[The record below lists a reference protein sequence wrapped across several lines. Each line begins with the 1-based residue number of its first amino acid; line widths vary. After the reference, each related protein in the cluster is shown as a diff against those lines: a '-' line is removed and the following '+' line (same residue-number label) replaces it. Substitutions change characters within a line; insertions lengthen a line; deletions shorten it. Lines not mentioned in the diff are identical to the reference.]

1 MDGVPGDSDARRVT
15 DSEPRV
21 CCLAADP
28 DARDRIRTVLE
39 EHATGERRVVTDR
52 PVDGLARVGASDCVV
67 AVHDPPALDAID
79 VLDAVRERAPDVPV
93 VVANPDPDVDPVA
106 HGAAD
111 VVRLDETPRTVL
123 ASRIHD
129 RAIRHRATDRD
140 ATNYRETFANAHDG
154 MLLLD
159 DDATVVDAND
169 RACDVLDR
177 PRDGLLDAPVERFS
191 PHAHR
196 LASALDDGERRRD
209 VLPITLPDGTERV
222 VDATITRDVA
232 PDRHLA
238 VLRDVTDR
246 HEDRVEL
253 ERLRDRIEFVLTRT
267 NSLTWTMDGDTG
279 DLVSVYGARFVG
291 PGGDTAAIV
300 DEPMRDVLENVAHPD
315 DLPEIRDGIERVRTG
330 ERDSFEAEFR
340 GNPDADGV
348 REHWFETAAHRRTD
362 DGRTEVIGFTTDVT
376 AQKRQSLELEAQ
388 NERLDR
394 FASVVSHDLKTPLAT
409 AQGHLELARDD
420 ADDDVEALDDV
431 AAAHERMERIIDDL
445 RWLTREGR
453 DIGSTDPVDLA
464 DVVERAWCLVAPD
477 GDATLVVDDGLG
489 TVEADDD
496 RLRQLLENV
505 LANAITHG
513 GDDVTVRVEALPNGF
528 AISDDGPG
536 VPAAEREDVLDYG
549 YSTRDAGTGYGL
561 AIVTDIAAAHD
572 WTLDLTESQ
581 RGGLRLEFRGV
592 TEA

>member
-1 MDGVPGDSDARRVT
+1 MGGLPEDADARAVA
-15 DSEPRV
+15 DAEPRV

-28 DARDRIRTVLE
+28 DARQRIRAVLD
-39 EHATGERRVVTDR
+39 EHAPGERRVVTDR

-67 AVHDPPALDAID
+67 VVHDPPTLDAID

-93 VVANPDPDVDPVA
+93 VVADPDPDVDPVA
-106 HGAAD
+106 HGATD
-111 VVRLDETPRTVL
+111 VVRLDETPRAVL
-123 ASRIHD
+123 ASRIRD
-129 RAIRHRATDRD
+129 RAIRHRATERD

-154 MLLLD
+154 MLLFD

-177 PRDGLLDAPVERFS
+177 PRDGLVDAPLEQFS
-191 PHAHR
+191 PHANR
-196 LASALDDGERRRD
+196 LASALDDRERIRD
-209 VLPITLPDGTERV
+209 VLPVTRPDGTERV
-222 VDATITRDVA
+222 VDATVTRDVA

-238 VLRDVTDR
+238 VFRDVTDR
-246 HEDRVEL
+246 RADRVEL

-267 NSLTWTMDGDTG
+267 NSLTWTVDGDTG

-291 PGGDTAAIV
+291 PDGDPAAIEG
-300 DEPMRDVLENVAHPD
+300 EPMRDVLGAVVHPD
-315 DLPEIRDGIERVRTG
+315 DLSAIRDGVERVRAG

-348 REHWFETAAHRRTD
+348 RERWFETAAHRRTD
-362 DGRTEVIGFTTDVT
+362 DTGAEVIGFTTDVT

-409 AQGHLELARDD
+409 AQGHLELARDS
-420 ADDDVEALDDV
+420 DDLAPLDDV
-431 AAAHERMERIIDDL
+431 AAAHDRMERIIDDL

-464 DVVERAWCLVAPD
+464 DVVERAWRLVAPA
-477 GDATLVVDDGLG
+477 GDATLVVADGLG
-489 TVEADDD
+489 TVEADGD

-505 LANAITHG
+505 LSNAVTHG
-513 GDDVTVRVEALPNGF
+513 GDDVTVRVEALPDGF

-536 VPAAEREDVLDYG
+536 VPPDEREDVLDYG

-572 WTLDLTESQ
+572 WTLALTESE

-592 TEA
+592 T